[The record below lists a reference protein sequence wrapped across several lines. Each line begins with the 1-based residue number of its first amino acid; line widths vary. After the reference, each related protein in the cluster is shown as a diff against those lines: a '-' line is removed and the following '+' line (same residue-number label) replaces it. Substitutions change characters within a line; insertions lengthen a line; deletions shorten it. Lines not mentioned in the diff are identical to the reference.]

1 MDHGG
6 VQKDVAE
13 RSQSLAVKPEE
24 FSDPDL
30 WLQREHNGDV
40 R

>member
-6 VQKDVAE
+6 IQKDVAE
-13 RSQSLAVKPEE
+13 RSQSLAVELEE
-24 FSDPDL
+24 FSDLDI
-30 WLQREHNGDV
+30 WLQRERNGDV